1 MPRITVRLK
10 EISVQKKSFSHESKC
25 MVVFDVKFG
34 GCIFGFLFTFLVS
47 IGIIAL
53 LLVSWEY
60 DVLTYMDMHIT
71 LLAAQ
76 TNRGKQGLPME
87 TMRIF

>member
-1 MPRITVRLK
+1 
-10 EISVQKKSFSHESKC
+10 

-53 LLVSWEY
+53 LLVSWEL